1 MADPADHMQMKAFH
15 LHVIC
20 EAMPSSRK
28 PLPSSR
34 LPDMLEYFEPTA
46 QACETGFQQLH
57 IAPMPTGGQRATD
70 TCWTDS
76 FPGQWRFRSSILF
89 VVEVESLVRTQYS
102 VLLLAWEGR
111 RRGIAQT
118 EIRHW
123 PEQHTQSHRSCRN
136 AGTRGGSACA
146 APTRATQSKPQPG
159 PEQRAQSYSSRKS
172 SSGGAA
178 CAAPS

>member
-34 LPDMLEYFEPTA
+34 LPDMLEHFEPTV

-123 PEQHTQSHRSCRN
+123 PEQHTQSHRSCRH

-146 APTRATQSKPQPG
+146 APVD
-159 PEQRAQSYSSRKS
+159 AQAESHGSV
-172 SSGGAA
+172 AA
-178 CAAPS
+178 VILAL